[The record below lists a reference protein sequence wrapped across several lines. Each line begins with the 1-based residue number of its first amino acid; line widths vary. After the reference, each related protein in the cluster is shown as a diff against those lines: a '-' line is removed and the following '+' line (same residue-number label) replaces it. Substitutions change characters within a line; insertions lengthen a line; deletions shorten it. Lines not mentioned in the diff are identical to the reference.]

1 MTEQTEQTQDSLHS
15 ILEHAE
21 SLNMPE
27 GDYLQVCN
35 ALKNVFKKKEIVN
48 ANLYTSSPTQ
58 LAIYFDDC
66 ISNCTVKSFV
76 KCISSNFLH
85 TTGVITM
92 DITIDYHD
100 EYALVKSKNFVS
112 EISTRKFSDSGKIR
126 ELFNILKPSHARII
140 CDDIEFDFTLE
151 KCGKMSYDINNI
163 CDKINND
170 DDEEYTSFEY
180 STFSSQLLI
189 NFKSLI
195 TTWYENKYY

>member
-1 MTEQTEQTQDSLHS
+1 MTEQTQDSLHS

-21 SLNMPE
+21 GLNMPE

-35 ALKNVFKKKEIVN
+35 ALKNVFKKKEIDN
-48 ANLYTSSPTQ
+48 KKLYTSSPTQ

-76 KCISSNFLH
+76 KCVSSDFFH
-85 TTGVITM
+85 TSGVITM

-100 EYALVKSKNFVS
+100 EFATVKSKNFVS
-112 EISTRKFSDSGKIR
+112 EILTRKFTDSGKIR
-126 ELFNILKPSHARII
+126 ELFNILKPKSARII

-151 KCGKMSYDINNI
+151 KCGIMTYNIDKLCSKFNNE
-163 CDKINND
+163 
-170 DDEEYTSFEY
+170 DDEEEMLFGYGI
-180 STFSSQLLI
+180 FSIELLS

-195 TTWYENKYY
+195 ATWYENK

>member
-1 MTEQTEQTQDSLHS
+1 MTEQTQDSLHS

-21 SLNMPE
+21 GLNMPE

-35 ALKNVFKKKEIVN
+35 ALKNVFKKKEI
-48 ANLYTSSPTQ
+48 ADKKQYTSSPTE

-76 KCISSNFLH
+76 KCVSSDFFH

-100 EYALVKSKNFVS
+100 EFATVKSKNFVS
-112 EISTRKFSDSGKIR
+112 EILARKFTDSGKIR
-126 ELFNILKPSHARII
+126 ELFNILKPKSARII

-151 KCGKMSYDINNI
+151 KCGIMTYNIDKLCSKFNNE
-163 CDKINND
+163 
-170 DDEEYTSFEY
+170 DDEEEMLFGYGI
-180 STFSSQLLI
+180 FSIELLS

-195 TTWYENKYY
+195 ATWYENK